1 VYKGVELKAAYRADR
16 IVEGNVVVEVKSVES
31 LAPVHQAQLI
41 SYLRLAACPAG
52 LLITS
57 P

>member
-57 P
+57 T